1 MGIFSYLKK
10 KFRENKEHQQAKKEL
25 RADAELQFPAFYEG
39 SFRLTPTRVRTDTA
53 AVYRTSWKRAV
64 VLTRIYREKG
74 LDKEAAIHEV
84 FQTLAI
90 RGFQN
95 ATPNRKK
102 RATLKLSSA
111 EALRLTAKEIN
122 RLFPPSPHDSDHKT
136 QPQELTVSHQEP
148 PRHARSRIT
157 FASETNGYVIQND
170 GTAIDK
176 FVLGLKAYLPT
187 MKLTLSVSGLASQ
200 PRRDKG
206 AGHWIATCP
215 ASYEPNANP
224 TWIKRYK
231 VGMQFSSSHW
241 NLRSLV
247 TKARAPEPYSTP
259 DYYDAFL
266 KPIAFK
272 IRSQLQSYVSKYE
285 PSFEVS
291 AGIKSNGRISAWI
304 SVNLVI
310 VAYDAVV
317 HCGVHLT
324 DYPRKYLNELAE
336 VIEEELK
343 AKPELMISIYRDI
356 TFRNQLFRRAEQE
369 LRKKHN
375 VPLIGEG
382 YVSEISLYRL
392 VKKHYPDARHEH
404 SLSWLGRQR
413 FDIYVPSLRIAIE
426 YNGPQHYQAIELFGG
441 ADGLRETKRRDE
453 RKRQLAQ
460 ENGVTVYEW
469 PYTQTVSDSEVEQF
483 FEEFRNLND

>member
-1 MGIFSYLKK
+1 VGIFSYLKQ
-10 KFRENKEHQQAKKEL
+10 KFQEHKEHRQAEKEI
-25 RADAELQFPAFYEG
+25 RAEAGRKFPAFHDC
-39 SFRLTPTRVRTDTA
+39 SFRLTPTRLRTDKA

-74 LDKEAAIHEV
+74 LDKEAAIHEL
-84 FQTLAI
+84 FRTLAI
-90 RGFQN
+90 RGFRT
-95 ATPNRKK
+95 ATSNRKR
-102 RATLKLSSA
+102 RATLRLNGT
-111 EALRLTAKEIN
+111 EAFRIRAKEIE
-122 RLFPPSPHDSDHKT
+122 RLVPPSAPDSDHKK
-136 QPQELTVSHQEP
+136 QPLKLTVSHQNS
-148 PRHARSRIT
+148 PRRARSRKK
-157 FASETNGYVIQND
+157 FAREQNGYEIQND

-176 FVLGLKAYLPT
+176 FLLGLKAYLPT
-187 MKLTLSVSGLASQ
+187 MKLTLLVSGLASR
-200 PRRDKG
+200 PRREKRG
-206 AGHWIATCP
+206 EPWIVTCP
-215 ASYEPNANP
+215 ASEPNAKP
-224 TWIKRYK
+224 KWIKRYK

-247 TKARAPEPYSTP
+247 MKARSLEPYSTP

-266 KPIAFK
+266 KPIAAK
-272 IRSQLQSYVSKYE
+272 IRSQLHSYVSKYD

-304 SVNLVI
+304 SVNLVV

-324 DYPRKYLNELAE
+324 DYPRNYVNELAE

-343 AKPELMISIYRDI
+343 AKPELMISLYRDI
-356 TFRNQLFRRAEQE
+356 NFRDRFFRQAEQN

-375 VPLIGEG
+375 VPLIGEA

-392 VKKHYPDARHEH
+392 VKKHYADACHEH
-404 SLSWLGRQR
+404 NPTWLGRQR

-441 ADGLRETKRRDE
+441 ANGLRETKRRDE
-453 RKRQLAQ
+453 RKRQLAL

-469 PYTQTVSDSEVEQF
+469 PYTRNVSESEVEQF
-483 FEEFRNLND
+483 LKEFQNLND